1 MPPWAYALF
10 DCSIVS
16 LVITSIE
23 SRGSISI
30 AARSP
35 AMPPPITSTSTKWCG
50 IRLGWKGTR

>member
-1 MPPWAYALF
+1 MPPWAYALL

-16 LVITSIE
+16 LVITNSD

-35 AMPPPITSTSTKWCG
+35 AIPPPMISTSAKWCG
-50 IRLGWKGTR
+50 IRLG